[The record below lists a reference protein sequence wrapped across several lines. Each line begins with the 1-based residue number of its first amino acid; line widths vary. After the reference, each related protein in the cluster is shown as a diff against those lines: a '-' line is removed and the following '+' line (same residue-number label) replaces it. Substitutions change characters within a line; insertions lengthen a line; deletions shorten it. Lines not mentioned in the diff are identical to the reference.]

1 MPQTSA
7 AAAGLIPAIG
17 MTLGALSAVEISEPV
32 RVVLPAIG
40 GLPSGVGS
48 SRPCYAVTQSALS
61 VDDGA
66 VAT

>member
-1 MPQTSA
+1 
-7 AAAGLIPAIG
+7 